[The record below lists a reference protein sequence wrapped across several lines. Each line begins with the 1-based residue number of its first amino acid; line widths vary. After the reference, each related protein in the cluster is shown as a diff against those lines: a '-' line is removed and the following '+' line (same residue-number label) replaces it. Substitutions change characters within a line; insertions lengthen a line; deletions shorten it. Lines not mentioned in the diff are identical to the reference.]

1 MFLSVVAGQGGIA
14 PCGAPGTLSLDSA
27 TASTIALSWSA
38 PSELG
43 GGVVS
48 GYRIKRNGSVLV
60 ADTSSTGT
68 TYTATGLTASTSYS
82 FTVAAINEAGAGTD
96 GNTPSLSTTAAVLIY
111 STTGTVV
118 TTDYTRS
125 GTKTRSLKWTSSG
138 TLTVTSMP
146 TNTGMQWLT
155 VGAGGGG
162 GSGYI
167 GGVSSSETIAGDASM
182 SDPDGSTMTGRE
194 GNGLIIIFKYFV
206 QKSTVLGDFPL
217 Y

>member
-43 GGVVS
+43 GGTVS
-48 GYRIKRNGSVLV
+48 GYRIKRDGSVIV

-162 GSGYI
+162 G
-167 GGVSSSETIAGDASM
+167 GGSCGGGGGAGGTYYHTRIYD
-182 SDPDGSTMTGRE
+182 STVDTYTVTVGGG
-194 GNGLIIIFKYFV
+194 GNGA
-206 QKSTVLGDFPL
+206 ST
-217 Y
+217 